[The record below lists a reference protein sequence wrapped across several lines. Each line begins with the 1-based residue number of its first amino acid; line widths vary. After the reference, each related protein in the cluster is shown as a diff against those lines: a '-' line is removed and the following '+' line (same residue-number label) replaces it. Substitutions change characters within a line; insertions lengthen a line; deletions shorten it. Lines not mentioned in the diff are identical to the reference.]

1 MNSLHVRMRWLGWRR
16 PLVARWAQVWL
27 IVLVWLACDQVSHR
41 LHLPIPGSLLAMA
54 LLLAML
60 LAGVVPAASLRRGAE
75 WLLAEMLLFFIPAVM
90 AVWEHLPLMRAQGG
104 RILVVIV
111 VGTML
116 VMGTTA
122 LLVDLMFRWRLR
134 RAR

>member
-1 MNSLHVRMRWLGWRR
+1 MNSLHVRMRWLAWRR
-16 PLVARWAQVWL
+16 PLVARWAQVLL
-27 IVLVWLACDQVSHR
+27 IVLVWQACDQLSRH
-41 LHLPIPGSLLAMA
+41 LHLPMPGSLLAMA

-60 LAGVVPAASLRRGAE
+60 LAGAVPAASLRRGAD

-90 AVWEHLPLMRAQGG
+90 AVWEHLPLMRQQGA
-104 RILVVIV
+104 RILVVIL

>member
-1 MNSLHVRMRWLGWRR
+1 MRWLAWRR
-16 PLVARWAQVWL
+16 PLVARWAQVLL
-27 IVLVWLACDQVSHR
+27 IVLVWQACDQLSR
-41 LHLPIPGSLLAMA
+41 QLHLPVPGSLLAMV

-60 LAGVVPAASLRRGAE
+60 LGGAVPAASLRRGAD

-90 AVWEHLPLMRAQGG
+90 AVWEHLPLMRQQGG
-104 RILVVIV
+104 RILVVIL

>member
-1 MNSLHVRMRWLGWRR
+1 MNSLHVRMRWFAWRR
-16 PLVARWAQVWL
+16 PLLARWAQVLL
-27 IVLVWLACDQVSHR
+27 IVLVWLACDRLGRH

-54 LLLAML
+54 LLLGML
-60 LAGVVPAASLRRGAE
+60 LAGLVPAASLRRGAD

-90 AVWEHLPLMRAQGG
+90 AVWEHLPLMRQQGG

>member
-1 MNSLHVRMRWLGWRR
+1 MRWLGWRR